1 MRFEEEKLCS
11 FEVTPLENYANECC
25 FAPFNAPNAIGTTTL
40 ITNLQAQD
48 DILLASFSS
57 NVRNEIR
64 KCAKEY
70 KPTIIINE
78 NPTPKDIETHLQLYK
93 AWMKSK
99 NLELKDN
106 VEFYK
111 HRLSVYAKNNSLAIV
126 SAKSALLNHIIQDTL
141 FVDTYDKIVRLTTSI
156 STFRDSDS
164 FSKKINGCLNKYM
177 KFEMAKHFRDK
188 GFRTFDWGGGFERYD
203 FVRFKDRW
211 SERFQ
216 KALFK
221 NLG

>member
-1 MRFEEEKLCS
+1 MRFEEEKFS
-11 FEVTPLENYANECC
+11 AFEITPLENYANENC
-25 FAPFNAPNAIGTTTL
+25 FAPLNAPNVIGATTL
-40 ITNLQAQD
+40 MTNLQAQD

-64 KCAKEY
+64 KCEKEY

-99 NLELKDN
+99 NLELKGN

-111 HRLSVYAKNNSLAIV
+111 HRLSVYARNNSLVMV
-126 SAKSALLNHIIQDTL
+126 SAKSALFHHIIQDTL
-141 FVDTYDKIVRLTTSI
+141 FVDTYGKIVRLTTSV
-156 STFRDSDS
+156 STFRDGDS

-177 KFEMAKHFRDK
+177 KFEVAKHFRDK
-188 GFRTFDWGGGFERYD
+188 GFRTFDWGGG
-203 FVRFKDRW
+203 
-211 SERFQ
+211 
-216 KALFK
+216 L
-221 NLG
+221 